1 VNNTQEL
8 AADENGIP
16 FEAVSEPSP
25 NSPHWGIW
33 IALGVWLASVLAI
46 VIFPGLF
53 LLPYAASLNGHF
65 ASQDEL
71 LEFLKN
77 DPKSLFL
84 QVIAVI
90 PAHIV
95 TLIAAWFVVTR
106 ARRFSFR
113 RMLGWEMGGFKWWH
127 FAVILGGFFGIAGIT
142 QTLVPET
149 ENEFLRILKS
159 SRDAVIAIAFLATFT
174 APLVEEVVYRG
185 LLYSAFQSRF
195 GVNTAVLTV
204 TALFAAVH
212 VPQYY
217 PSFSTIFLLIL
228 LSLTLTMVR
237 VISNNL
243 LPCIILHMLFNGIQ
257 SVVLILEPYLPK
269 TSDATT
275 ETAAFFLGLK

>member
-1 VNNTQEL
+1 PLQ
-8 AADENGIP
+8 
-16 FEAVSEPSP
+16 AVTEPSP
-25 NSPHWGIW
+25 NSPPWGIW
-33 IALGVWLASVLAI
+33 VALGVWVASVLAI
-46 VIFPGLF
+46 IVFPGLF
-53 LLPYAASLNGHF
+53 LLPYAASLNGQF
-65 ASQDEL
+65 ASQEEL
-71 LEFLKN
+71 FEFLKN

-90 PAHIV
+90 PAHVV

-113 RMLGWEMGGFKWWH
+113 KVLGWEMGGFKWWY

-142 QTLVPET
+142 GYFVPET

-195 GVNTAVLTV
+195 GANTGVLTV

-217 PSFSTIFLLIL
+217 PSFSTIFLLVL

-243 LPCIILHMLFNGIQ
+243 LPCVILHMLFNGIQ
-257 SVVLILEPYLPK
+257 SVLLILEPYLPK
-269 TSDATT
+269 TSQATT
-275 ETAAFFLGLK
+275 ETAAFFFGLK